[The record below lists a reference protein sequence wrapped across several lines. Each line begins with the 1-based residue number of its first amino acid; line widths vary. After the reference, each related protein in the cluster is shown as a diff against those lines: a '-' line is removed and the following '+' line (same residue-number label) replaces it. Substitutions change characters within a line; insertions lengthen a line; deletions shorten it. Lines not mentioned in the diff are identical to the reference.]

1 MARLNLV
8 VADDQAL
15 MRDALRVVLEGDDD
29 FEIVGEA
36 ESGAHLVELLG
47 RVEVDVAI
55 VDLAMPPLD
64 GLECLE
70 RIRDEH
76 PAVTVIV
83 LSATDDHRQIEAALR
98 RGASAY
104 VLKSISPFDM
114 PAMIR
119 QAVEGVAFVPLPTDA
134 SAPPDPR
141 SALSHRELAVLAELA
156 RGRTNKDIAT
166 ELWISE
172 QTVKFHLRN
181 IYRKL
186 GISRRADAL
195 RFAHQHDVLGVRAA

>member
-76 PAVTVIV
+76 PAVTRVRYPGLTACI
-83 LSATDDHRQIEAALR
+83 RLR
-98 RGASAY
+98 
-104 VLKSISPFDM
+104 IPHFPFD
-114 PAMIR
+114 
-119 QAVEGVAFVPLPTDA
+119 
-134 SAPPDPR
+134 PR
-141 SALSHRELAVLAELA
+141 RCFS
-156 RGRTNKDIAT
+156 
-166 ELWISE
+166 
-172 QTVKFHLRN
+172 
-181 IYRKL
+181 Y
-186 GISRRADAL
+186 
-195 RFAHQHDVLGVRAA
+195 